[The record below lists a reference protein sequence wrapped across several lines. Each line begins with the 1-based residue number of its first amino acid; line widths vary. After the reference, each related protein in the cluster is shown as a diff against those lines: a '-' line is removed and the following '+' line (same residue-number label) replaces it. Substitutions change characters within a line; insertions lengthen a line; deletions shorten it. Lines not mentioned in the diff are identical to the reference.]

1 MISTFD
7 IDKRYEQLRIDAH
20 ATQPRRFCIGNLAM
34 RSHLVAG
41 IWPRRF
47 WAVFFAGA
55 AAGAASYA
63 LLEHSPS
70 RVIAQQP
77 QQTAPTPDLA
87 ALAAEIETIKGRLP
101 DQSHAMADVA
111 YHFSNLWFAGQN
123 EHWDLANFY
132 CAETKSHL
140 RWAVRIIPVRKD
152 NAGQT
157 IELEKILQAV
167 ENSPLKQLE
176 DSIKARD
183 TEAFEKAYR
192 FTVEGCYSCHKAV
205 DKPFLHP
212 QIPKEPE
219 ARVINFDPKPDW
231 PK

>member
-1 MISTFD
+1 MRTCVFGG
-7 IDKRYEQLRIDAH
+7 LF
-20 ATQPRRFCIGNLAM
+20 RRPMLAAFM
-34 RSHLVAG
+34 LGAG
-41 IWPRRF
+41 T
-47 WAVFFAGA
+47 GA
-55 AAGAASYA
+55 AVYA
-63 LLEHSPS
+63 VVAP
-70 RVIAQQP
+70 VAPQAVAQQP
-77 QQTAPTPDLA
+77 AQQKPAPDLA

-176 DSIKARD
+176 DSIKNRD
-183 TEAFEKAYR
+183 KEAFDKAYR